1 MIKLDILTQKR
12 VKPQNV
18 RKHVDSED
26 NGVTIR
32 DSIGREQTPVCIN
45 ESGLYSLILSSKL
58 PSAKQF
64 KRWVASEVLPELRK
78 TGGYSVQNLTGLSPE
93 TVALMKATEAL
104 VMIEKKQNERYRRN
118 YKQCS

>member
-26 NGVTIR
+26 NGVTEIV
-32 DSIGREQTPVCIN
+32 TPGGKQEMTIIN
-45 ESGLYSLILSSKL
+45 ESGLYSLIFSSKL